1 MLENLIKQHLIDLR
15 AKDQERLEKERL
27 SNEQKRK
34 VVEFALHALKDYVG
48 LNEENQSLKVKEPTD
63 IPEGFEISF
72 TVSYKDSSTVRV
84 RSKQVLKLDKELGN
98 FYLSDSLSGVMVG
111 DNYADCPSKAKEML
125 AIQLAKYYHTSNKI
139 KEVF

>member
-34 VVEFALHALKDYVG
+34 VVEFALNALKDYVG
-48 LNEENQSLKVKEPTD
+48 LNEENQSLKVKEPID

-72 TVSYKDSSTVRV
+72 NVSYKDSRAVRV

-98 FYLSDSLSGVMVG
+98 YYLSDSLSGVMIEDG
-111 DNYADCPSKAKEML
+111 FADCPSKAKEML
-125 AIQLAKYYHTSNKI
+125 AVQLAKYYHTSIKI
-139 KEVF
+139 KEGF